1 MCCLSEQVFDYTDQ
15 ITATLN
21 FYMRLRNVE
30 GIGKTSKSNIFFYSI
45 FFELKFL
52 DRINAMARHKNIS

>member
-1 MCCLSEQVFDYTDQ
+1 MCCLSEQVFDYTNQ

-30 GIGKTSKSNIFFYSI
+30 GIGKTSKSYIFFYSI